1 MDARRSHDRG
11 NGRARLP
18 KLLSHHTC
26 GFLSPKARTVSGF
39 LLVMGGVMGGLLS
52 LSGLVAHLLLLQG
65 LGSGVPVTR
74 WGHDPVWVAEA
85 QLLPKAGR
93 ACVSGFSAT
102 TSQIRVGFAVS
113 RERLAGG
120 VAETIPPRLVGVSP
134 RWLGQGGGGA
144 LLGAR

>member
-1 MDARRSHDRG
+1 MDARWSQDRG
-11 NGRARLP
+11 SDRARLHRSRRQP
-18 KLLSHHTC
+18 TC
-26 GFLSPKARTVSGF
+26 GVLSLLARPTSGI

-85 QLLPKAGR
+85 QLLPKAGG

-113 RERLAGG
+113 RERLA
-120 VAETIPPRLVGVSP
+120 E
-134 RWLGQGGGGA
+134 GA
-144 LLGAR
+144 V